1 MPCVL
6 WTGPREELSNQ
17 RGCSITTMERRITG
31 FDRRPAGQACVVTN
45 VYLVTRRD
53 GSVERLFAD
62 SHRREGDVLV
72 FTLVS
77 GEEVA
82 RMPVKDIL
90 IVKDSPD
97 EESGPSAP
105 GEDDG

>member
-1 MPCVL
+1 M
-6 WTGPREELSNQ
+6 
-17 RGCSITTMERRITG
+17 
-31 FDRRPAGQACVVTN
+31 
-45 VYLVTRRD
+45 YLPTKRD
-53 GSVERLFAD
+53 GSVARLSAD

-72 FTLVS
+72 FRLS

-97 EESGPSAP
+97 EES
-105 GEDDG
+105 